1 MMWIRRHWLLLLLLN
16 LVFDAVILMALVP
29 IRIESREEVFEIPT
43 GTWARRMAG
52 EKIEILP
59 QAVYLALGVRD
70 VLVLRNLDTVPQIF
84 GPTLI
89 MPNQSFK
96 LPFELASD
104 YQFACTAH
112 LSGQMTVVVD
122 PEPTLGWSRLVWRVK
137 TLTRH
142 LPTTKI
148 AETKIATQK

>member
-1 MMWIRRHWLLLLLLN
+1 MQLIRRYWPLFLALS
-16 LVFDAVILMALVP
+16 LVFDVVILAALIPVQFD
-29 IRIESREEVFEIPT
+29 SHEELFEIPA

-59 QAVYLALGVRD
+59 STIYLALGVRE
-70 VLVLRNLDTVPQIF
+70 VLMLRNLDSVPQMF

-96 LPFELASD
+96 LPFDLASD

-112 LSGQMTVVVD
+112 INGQMTVVVD
-122 PEPTLGWSRLVWRVK
+122 PEPTLGWPRLAWRAKNLVRL
-137 TLTRH
+137 LTA
-142 LPTTKI
+142 K
-148 AETKIATQK
+148 

>member
-1 MMWIRRHWLLLLLLN
+1 MLWIRRYWPLLVVLS
-16 LVFDAVILMALVP
+16 LVFDVVILAALVP
-29 IRIESREEVFEIPT
+29 PQFDSHEELFEIPA

-59 QAVYLALGVRD
+59 STIYLALGVRE
-70 VLVLRNLDTVPQIF
+70 VLMLRNLDTVPQMF

-112 LSGQMTVVVD
+112 INGQMTVVVD
-122 PEPTLGWSRLVWRVK
+122 PEPTLGWPRLQWRAK
-137 TLTRH
+137 SLARLLTAK
-142 LPTTKI
+142 L
-148 AETKIATQK
+148 QQ